1 MNRRRVLVVVAVT
14 GGLAFGFAGG
24 EYGTQD
30 WFQLRRD
37 LAAER
42 AALDSLKAETDSLAR
57 ELRLLERDPATQE
70 RVARERFG
78 MIRPGE
84 LLFII
89 EGDTP
94 PQREP

>member
-1 MNRRRVLVVVAVT
+1 MTSRRMLVVVAVT

-24 EYGTQD
+24 EYSTLD
-30 WFQLRRD
+30 WWQLRRD
-37 LAAER
+37 LAAEQ

-89 EGDTP
+89 EGSPSPD
-94 PQREP
+94 REP

>member
-1 MNRRRVLVVVAVT
+1 MTRRRVLAVVAVT

-24 EYGTQD
+24 EYGTLD
-30 WFQLRRD
+30 WLQLRRD

-42 AALDSLKAETDSLAR
+42 AALDSLKAETDSLDR

-89 EGDTP
+89 EP
-94 PQREP
+94 PDR

>member
-1 MNRRRVLVVVAVT
+1 MTRRRALAMVAVV

-24 EYGTQD
+24 EYGTVD
-30 WFQLRRD
+30 WWQLRRD

-42 AALDSLKAETDSLAR
+42 AALDSLRAETDSLAR

-70 RVARERFG
+70 RIARERFG

-84 LLFII
+84 TLFII
-89 EGDTP
+89 EGRT
-94 PQREP
+94 EPDR

>member
-1 MNRRRVLVVVAVT
+1 MSRRKALALVAVV

-24 EYGTQD
+24 EYGTLD
-30 WFQLRRD
+30 WWQMKRD
-37 LAAER
+37 LAAEQ
-42 AALDSLKAETDSLAR
+42 AALDSLKTETDSLAR

-70 RVARERFG
+70 RMAREKFG

-89 EGDTP
+89 EGSP
-94 PQREP
+94 PPER

>member
-1 MNRRRVLVVVAVT
+1 MSRRRALAAAAVL
-14 GGLAFGFAGG
+14 GGLLFGFAGG
-24 EYGTQD
+24 EYGTLD
-30 WFQLRRD
+30 WWRLKRD

-42 AALDSLKAETDSLAR
+42 SALDSLKSETDSLAR

-84 LLFII
+84 LLLII
-89 EGDTP
+89 ESP
-94 PQREP
+94 HR

>member
-1 MNRRRVLVVVAVT
+1 MTRRRVLAVVAVT

-24 EYGTQD
+24 EYGTLD
-30 WFQLRRD
+30 WLQLRRD

-42 AALDSLKAETDSLAR
+42 AALDSLKAETDSLDR

-89 EGDTP
+89 EQPD
-94 PQREP
+94 R